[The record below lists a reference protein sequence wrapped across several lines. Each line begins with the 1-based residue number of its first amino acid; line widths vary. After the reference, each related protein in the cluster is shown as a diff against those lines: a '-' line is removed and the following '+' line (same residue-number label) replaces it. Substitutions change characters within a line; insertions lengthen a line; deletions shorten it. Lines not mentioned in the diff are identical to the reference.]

1 MSGHDDGNY
10 SPRPEKGKGATE
22 SGPAAGYGTARQGQ
36 NIENDLRDDNSLR
49 TAGPEQPPGDN
60 NSKPEP
66 GEQDQ
71 TDIRRASEQSRRDTR
86 APGSSEAGSSRRL
99 QGIRVDT
106 SSVRSSTDR
115 NVRPAELSD
124 ANLALLPQADY
135 KFRVPPSDDD
145 PAPWEGQELPET
157 FDVARMERQIEAL
170 SAEPT
175 PEEMERLRLT
185 KSRFDELPEQEKTKL
200 QDHRLSEMM
209 NPARDNQS
217 LGQARDISK
226 AELWFRSLLATREP
240 VSYLKTRLS
249 YRKEYQKQLE
259 LLQKAV
265 GTAEEASL
273 KAHQWAEEAARNVWI
288 NLGKEP
294 DKAPR
299 FRLPSEASSGRWG
312 SVFDRLRN
320 QLSSSPLTQGSLT
333 PPSSVSSLR
342 RLSVA
347 SGYSPASDNTRSS
360 SLSSRRESVAS
371 LLGGTFGRKKTSSDS
386 SSGMYPALNSLLDRV
401 RKGRSRRGGAG
412 QGS

>member
-226 AELWFRSLLATREP
+226 AELWLRSLLATREP
-240 VSYLKTRLS
+240 VSYLKTRLLALLS
-249 YRKEYQKQLE
+249 NFGPAVLGQNSIAEPQLKHLFADGAYDRTK
-259 LLQKAV
+259 LL
-265 GTAEEASL
+265 
-273 KAHQWAEEAARNVWI
+273 
-288 NLGKEP
+288 
-294 DKAPR
+294 DKALFRDFVLEIVRRTDNDPGFKVLPR
-299 FRLPSEASSGRWG
+299 RWVVERTFGWMTHRRRLLRDYET
-312 SVFDRLRN
+312 RLDVSKAMIH
-320 QLSSSPLTQGSLT
+320 LAMGSLL
-333 PPSSVSSLR
+333 LR
-342 RLSVA
+342 RIA
-347 SGYSPASDNTRSS
+347 HG
-360 SLSSRRESVAS
+360 
-371 LLGGTFGRKKTSSDS
+371 
-386 SSGMYPALNSLLDRV
+386 
-401 RKGRSRRGGAG
+401 
-412 QGS
+412 